1 MTNLGL
7 GRTDVARARA
17 LQISNLQ
24 GLGIFSLDWQ
34 TTLEGSAAA
43 LYLAIT
49 ERMNARTDLPMQRQV
64 IAEA

>member
-1 MTNLGL
+1 MS
-7 GRTDVARARA
+7 RAQ
-17 LQISNLQ
+17 QISNLQ
-24 GLGIFSLDWQ
+24 RLGIFSLDWQ